1 MSLLLIVFLLDE
13 SHLEL
18 IEDVLKE
25 TNFNDEDWEQ
35 LGRGLGVYFWNINP
49 ENSLDLKECLR
60 RWLSA
65 VTILRIWP
73 STLDD
78 LADALKRIGY
88 IEAAEYIIKTCKL
101 IIMFNDQC
109 Y

>member
-1 MSLLLIVFLLDE
+1 MSLLLIVMLLDE

-18 IEDVLKE
+18 VEDVLKE
-25 TNFNDEDWEQ
+25 TKFNDKDWKE
-35 LGRGLGVYFWNINP
+35 LGRKLGVYFIQPN
-49 ENSLDLKECLR
+49 NSEDSSNLKECLR

-65 VTILRIWP
+65 FWHDVP
-73 STLDD
+73 PTLYD
-78 LADALKRIGY
+78 LADALKGIGY
-88 IEAAEYIIKTCKL
+88 SKAAEYIIKTCKL

>member
-1 MSLLLIVFLLDE
+1 MSLLLIVFLLDG
-13 SHLEL
+13 SDLEL
-18 IEDVLKE
+18 VEDVLKE
-25 TNFNDEDWEQ
+25 IKFNDKDWKQ
-35 LGRGLGVYFWNINP
+35 LGRKLGVLFVQQK
-49 ENSLDLKECLR
+49 NSKDSSNLKECLR

-65 VTILRIWP
+65 FWHDDRP
-73 STLDD
+73 TLYE

-88 IEAAEYIIKTCKL
+88 SEAAEYIIKTCKL